1 MQVDRK
7 AIVRIKINSAKE
19 ILDDARLAVKSEEL
33 LKAAIKIYEAIFI
46 SVSALALKD
55 DLLTSSHAQLFSWFN
70 ENYIMTGIMKENFGK
85 FYLEIFQMHQ
95 KINVDE
101 FVDVDKT
108 GLEEKH
114 LIAVEFL
121 NNIISMLDLDLGFQF
136 L

>member
-1 MQVDRK
+1 MQVDRT

-19 ILDDARLAVKSEEL
+19 ILDDAEQAIKSEEL

-55 DLLTSSHAQLFSWFN
+55 DFLTSGHPQLFSWFN
-70 ENYIMTGIMKENFGK
+70 ENYIMKGIMKEHLGK
-85 FYLEIFQMHQ
+85 FYLEIFQMYQ
-95 KINVDE
+95 KINVNE

-121 NNIISMLDLDLGFQF
+121 DQIISILDLD
-136 L
+136 

>member
-7 AIVRIKINSAKE
+7 AIVRIKINSAKG
-19 ILDDARLAVKSEEL
+19 ILDNAERAIKSEEL

-55 DLLTSSHAQLFSWFN
+55 DFLTSSHAQLFSWFN
-70 ENYIMTGIMKENFGK
+70 ENYIMTGIMKENLEK
-85 FYLEIFQMHQ
+85 FYLEIFQMYQ

-108 GLEEKH
+108 GIKEKH

-121 NNIISMLDLDLGFQF
+121 NEIISILDLD
-136 L
+136 

>member
-1 MQVDRK
+1 MQVDRT

-19 ILDDARLAVKSEEL
+19 MLEEAKLTIQGEEL
-33 LKAAIKIYEAIFI
+33 LKASIKIYEAIFI
-46 SVSALALKD
+46 SVSALALKND
-55 DLLTSSHAQLFSWFN
+55 YLTSSHTQLFSWFN

-95 KINVDE
+95 KINVNE

-121 NNIISMLDLDLGFQF
+121 NNIISILNLD
-136 L
+136 

>member
-1 MQVDRK
+1 MLRELNMQVDRK
-7 AIVRIKINSAKE
+7 AIVRIKINSAKG
-19 ILDDARLAVKSEEL
+19 ILDNAERAIKSEEL

-55 DLLTSSHAQLFSWFN
+55 DFLTSSHAQLFSWFN
-70 ENYIMTGIMKENFGK
+70 ENYIMTGIMKENLEK
-85 FYLEIFQMHQ
+85 FYLEIFQMYQ

-108 GLEEKH
+108 GIKEKH

-121 NNIISMLDLDLGFQF
+121 NEIISILDLD
-136 L
+136 

>member
-7 AIVRIKINSAKE
+7 AIVRIKINSAKG
-19 ILDDARLAVKSEEL
+19 ILDNAERAIKSEEL
-33 LKAAIKIYEAIFI
+33 LKALIKIYEAIFI

-55 DLLTSSHAQLFSWFN
+55 DFLTSSHAQLFSWFN

-108 GLEEKH
+108 VIENKH
-114 LIAVEFL
+114 IFAVEFL
-121 NNIISMLDLDLGFQF
+121 NNIISILDLD
-136 L
+136 